1 MDTSQPTSSS
11 MNTNQRRNLAR
22 LYLAAVF
29 FFWASMYVYMPTLPQ
44 YVQGKTNQLALVGI
58 VLSMYG
64 LWQALLRLPLGV
76 ASDRVGR
83 RKPFI
88 IICFILSALGAWL
101 MSTSSDALWL
111 GIGRGIT
118 GLAAAGWVPLVVAF
132 SGLFPPKDAIK
143 AATILS
149 FTNFISRMLITNLT
163 GFLNEIGGYSLAFYV
178 AIGLSALAVLAI
190 SFAKE
195 ERIPSKITSIQ
206 DIGRIIIRK
215 DVILPSMLGA
225 VNQYAVFATTFAFM
239 PILAKQL
246 GATDVT
252 QSILMSFFGIGAMM
266 LGSLMISKLMKQ
278 FETRNLIYVSFIL
291 TASGIG
297 ILALASTLWMVFVA
311 QFLIGFASGIGY
323 PTLMGLSIERVSESE
338 RATAMGVFQSVYAFG
353 MFAGPYLNG
362 WLADAM
368 GLPYMF
374 VANAI
379 VVFLLGML
387 GTIFLNRSK
396 EQLIRSS

>member
-1 MDTSQPTSSS
+1 

-88 IICFILSALGAWL
+88 IICFIFSALGAWL